1 MIELMIVTLIIGIL
15 MATSAAIY
23 GVYTTRAHVA
33 EGLAMLGR
41 HKLALTEYRA
51 SNRNWPADN
60 QSAGLPEADAFR
72 REAVDSIAV
81 LPEGRIEIRYN
92 ARAGDGTLVFQGESQ
107 TGSVTWTCEGG
118 TLAAIYRPRQCR

>member
-1 MIELMIVTLIIGIL
+1 MIVTLIIGIL
-15 MATSAAIY
+15 MATSVAIY

-41 HKLALTEYRA
+41 HKLALTEYHA
-51 SNRNWPADN
+51 SQRHWPVDN
-60 QSAGLPEADAFR
+60 QAAGLPEADAFQR
-72 REAVDSIAV
+72 DAVDGIAV
-81 LPEGRIEIRYN
+81 LPEGRIEVRYN
-92 ARAGDGTLVFQGESQ
+92 VRAGDGTLVFQGHSQ